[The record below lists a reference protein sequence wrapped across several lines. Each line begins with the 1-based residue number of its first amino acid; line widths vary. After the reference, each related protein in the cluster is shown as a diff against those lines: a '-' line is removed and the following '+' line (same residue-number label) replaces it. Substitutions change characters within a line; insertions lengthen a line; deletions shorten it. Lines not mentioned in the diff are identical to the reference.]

1 MLNKQLKN
9 KRKLERGLLH
19 KPGAVKMLFC
29 DSSPGVVKWAADA
42 WEVTDLT
49 HWDAESGQPSFEKK
63 KAEGRSEKRGDA
75 DRRTGS
81 QEPSTHYNQKQ
92 TTKWNFFTLAAFDS
106 WWEKKSLAMCNY
118 PVKAEAMDNQIL
130 KSAGWWGLLSI
141 NQSL

>member
-1 MLNKQLKN
+1 MLNKQLRN
-9 KRKLERGLLH
+9 KKKLERGLLH

-63 KAEGRSEKRGDA
+63 KQREGVRSGEMLIEG
-75 DRRTGS
+75 
-81 QEPSTHYNQKQ
+81 Q
-92 TTKWNFFTLAAFDS
+92 AAKSLPLITIKSKPQNETSSPWLHLTPDG
-106 WWEKKSLAMCNY
+106 KKSLAMCNY

-130 KSAGWWGLLSI
+130 KAAGWWGLLSI